1 MSREP
6 AQELDA
12 PDPEPAAGPAPHAF
26 ISPSVK
32 EYLEL
37 GVAIPGKF
45 HAIMPACIFKFITLD
60 ASNGSMIIVNI
71 KPFLLVFTIFC
82 PRITAKKYLP
92 LVVIQVTNYRWIYQI
107 AIRSVDVIE

>member
-1 MSREP
+1 MKRPRAGDSQVSREP

-12 PDPEPAAGPAPHAF
+12 PEPEQAVGPAPHAF

-45 HAIMPACIFKFITLD
+45 HWIMPAFLIKFIILDIRNAIPIDYCTYYYLLASAHELTLKVEIK
-60 ASNGSMIIVNI
+60 SN
-71 KPFLLVFTIFC
+71 
-82 PRITAKKYLP
+82 Y
-92 LVVIQVTNYRWIYQI
+92 VIYYEI
-107 AIRSVDVIE
+107 ALR